1 MSELIAVGRIG
12 KARGI
17 KGHAFVQPWTDDP
30 ESRFAVGSVLETE
43 PTTAGPLTVVEM
55 SQASGKLVVLFDG
68 VCDRSAI
75 EALRGVQLVVP
86 KSARPVLDD
95 PDDFYASDLVGLEVR
110 TVSGEVVGPIDDV
123 IEIAGADYLAVQLDG
138 VERLIPFV
146 REIVPTVD
154 IAGRFIVI
162 DPPEGLFE
170 L

>member
-1 MSELIAVGRIG
+1 LSELIAVGRIG
-12 KARGI
+12 KARGV

-30 ESRFAVGSVLETE
+30 ETRFAVGSVLETD
-43 PTTAGPLTVVEM
+43 PAAAGPLTVVEM

-68 VCDRSAI
+68 VDDRSAI
-75 EALRGVQLVVP
+75 EALRGVQLVMP

-95 PDDFYASDLVGLEVR
+95 PDDFYTSDLIGLEVR
-110 TVSGEVVGPIDDV
+110 TVAGEVLAAIDDV

-146 REIVPTVD
+146 RAIVPTVD
-154 IAGRFIVI
+154 IAGGFVVI
-162 DPPEGLFE
+162 DPPDGLFD